1 LFQDADKFRIKI
13 ENRLMPVEKSLIK
26 DIRSNIIKTLINE
39 KKIENCIESDIEK
52 MVNLRLNSKLNQWY
66 PIKYKYFTNYFL

>member
-1 LFQDADKFRIKI
+1 LFQDADKFRIRI

-26 DIRSNIIKTLINE
+26 DIRSNIIETLIDE

-66 PIKYKYFTNYFL
+66 PIK

>member
-1 LFQDADKFRIKI
+1 MTNLFQDADKFRIRI

-26 DIRSNIIKTLINE
+26 DIRSNIIETLIDE

-66 PIKYKYFTNYFL
+66 PIK

>member
-1 LFQDADKFRIKI
+1 MFQDADKFRIRI

-26 DIRSNIIKTLINE
+26 DIRSNIIETLINE
-39 KKIENCIESDIEK
+39 KKIENYIESDIEK

-66 PIKYKYFTNYFL
+66 PIKYKYFINYFL